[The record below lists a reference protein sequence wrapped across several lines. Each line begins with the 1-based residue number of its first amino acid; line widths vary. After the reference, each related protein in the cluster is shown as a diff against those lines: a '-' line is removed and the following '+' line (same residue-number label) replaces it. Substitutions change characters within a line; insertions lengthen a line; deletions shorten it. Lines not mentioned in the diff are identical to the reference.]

1 LKSSLQEKELLFFQY
16 FLNKGVVPGPYEDGA
31 SRKPRAVFFW
41 RFFFELVFFFQA
53 LSEDLMK
60 MERLESLALWRCD
73 MTADTMRDIAP
84 GLSQQD
90 VC

>member
-1 LKSSLQEKELLFFQY
+1 MLKYAAVCSRQLSLLRQLTSARF
-16 FLNKGVVPGPYEDGA
+16 
-31 SRKPRAVFFW
+31 VFFSK
-41 RFFFELVFFFQA
+41 A

>member
-1 LKSSLQEKELLFFQY
+1 
-16 FLNKGVVPGPYEDGA
+16 
-31 SRKPRAVFFW
+31 
-41 RFFFELVFFFQA
+41 
-53 LSEDLMK
+53 MK
-60 MERLESLALWRCD
+60 MVRLERLALWRCD

>member
-1 LKSSLQEKELLFFQY
+1 MLTYAAVCCRMLTYAAHKLATSLATSAFSPTAADESSHIF
-16 FLNKGVVPGPYEDGA
+16 
-31 SRKPRAVFFW
+31 VFFSK
-41 RFFFELVFFFQA
+41 A

-84 GLSQQD
+84 GLSHTS
-90 VC
+90 